1 VGAFLR
7 NPRLMLLYRI
17 ADTRH
22 PVWDGTGAFIM
33 GGRFNSPG
41 RMVIYAAQT
50 YSCALLEV
58 LAHANIGRLP
68 ANQTY
73 VEASA
78 PEGIAY
84 EKWTADRLPAGWD
97 SSDTKVARAF
107 GDTWL
112 DERRSA
118 ILLVPSVIA
127 RLDFNALV
135 NPFHPDFQKI
145 TVSKPQPVIWDQRLF
160 RNR

>member
-1 VGAFLR
+1 
-7 NPRLMLLYRI
+7 MLLYRI

-68 ANQTY
+68 ASQAY

-97 SSDTKVARAF
+97 SSDTKVARTF
-107 GDTWL
+107 GDAWL

-118 ILLVPSVIA
+118 VLLIPSVIA

-135 NPFHPDFQKI
+135 NPFHPDFQQL

-160 RNR
+160 RAR